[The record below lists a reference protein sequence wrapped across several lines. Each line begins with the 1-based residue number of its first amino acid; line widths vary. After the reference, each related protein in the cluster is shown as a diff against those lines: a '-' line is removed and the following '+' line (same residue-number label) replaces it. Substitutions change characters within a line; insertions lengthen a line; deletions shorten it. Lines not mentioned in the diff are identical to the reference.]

1 MRERWEGGAE
11 PPKPAGSGERR
22 GDAASL
28 FGARQPSEQRAPDHS
43 YTQDNQILSKLF
55 FTFNLGLR

>member
-28 FGARQPSEQRAPDHS
+28 FGARQPSE
-43 YTQDNQILSKLF
+43 
-55 FTFNLGLR
+55 